1 MPSSNSP
8 LSQSTTTVGA
18 LPSPELHNSSVGH
31 FRLVLGHVGIS
42 HSVLQHPYRGEGT
55 TESPFLVEFLPED
68 PYNPMEFPQ
77 WKKWTITLVLA
88 MASLAVAFA
97 STAYSSGI
105 EDIMKSF
112 DVSSEVAI
120 IGLSLFVLGL
130 AVGPVF
136 WAPLSEEYGRQ
147 YLFITTMTAHVAFNA
162 GAAASQNIET
172 LIILRL
178 FAAVFGA
185 APYTNSN
192 AVLADIFPASQRGL
206 AMTFFGA
213 APFLGPALGPTAGGF
228 LGAAGGWRW
237 IQGLMAIFT
246 GVCLIVCGLLV
257 PETYAPVLLRWRA
270 AKLSNMTGKVYMS
283 SVDASQ
289 KRHSVS
295 QTLKRALL
303 RPWVLL
309 FREPIVLLM
318 TLYLS
323 VIYGTLYLFFAAF
336 PIVYQFQRGWS
347 VGVSGLAFIGT
358 AVGMSFSIL
367 YVAVYDNRRYARIA
381 VAKRGVAPPEARL
394 PAAIVGSVFVTVGLF
409 WFAWTN
415 GLGVHWIVSIIAS
428 GFFAAGM
435 VLVFVGIVNYL
446 IDSYVIYAASVL
458 AANTIIRSLFGA
470 AFPLF
475 TTQMYENLGI
485 HWASSVPAFLA
496 LACLPFPLLFYK
508 YGEWIRSKCKYA
520 AEAAA
525 VLAQIRAAHQVIPER
540 TDAEAGRRSVSSRN

>member
-1 MPSSNSP
+1 
-8 LSQSTTTVGA
+8 
-18 LPSPELHNSSVGH
+18 
-31 FRLVLGHVGIS
+31 
-42 HSVLQHPYRGEGT
+42 
-55 TESPFLVEFLPED
+55 
-68 PYNPMEFPQ
+68 
-77 WKKWTITLVLA
+77 
-88 MASLAVAFA
+88 
-97 STAYSSGI
+97 
-105 EDIMKSF
+105 
-112 DVSSEVAI
+112 
-120 IGLSLFVLGL
+120 
-130 AVGPVF
+130 
-136 WAPLSEEYGRQ
+136 
-147 YLFITTMTAHVAFNA
+147 
-162 GAAASQNIET
+162 
-172 LIILRL
+172 
-178 FAAVFGA
+178 
-185 APYTNSN
+185 
-192 AVLADIFPASQRGL
+192 
-206 AMTFFGA
+206 
-213 APFLGPALGPTAGGF
+213 
-228 LGAAGGWRW
+228 
-237 IQGLMAIFT
+237 
-246 GVCLIVCGLLV
+246 
-257 PETYAPVLLRWRA
+257 
-270 AKLSNMTGKVYMS
+270 MTGKVYMS

-289 KRHSVS
+289 KRHSVG

-336 PIVYQFQRGWS
+336 PIVYQLQRGWS

-358 AVGMSFSIL
+358 AV
-367 YVAVYDNRRYARIA
+367 V
-381 VAKRGVAPPEARL
+381 VAKGGAAPPEARL

-496 LACLPFPLLFYK
+496 LACLPFPVLFYK
-508 YGEWIRSKCKYA
+508 YGESIRSKCKYA

-525 VLAQIRAAHQVIPER
+525 VLAQIRAAHQVIPEG

>member
-1 MPSSNSP
+1 
-8 LSQSTTTVGA
+8 
-18 LPSPELHNSSVGH
+18 
-31 FRLVLGHVGIS
+31 
-42 HSVLQHPYRGEGT
+42 
-55 TESPFLVEFLPED
+55 
-68 PYNPMEFPQ
+68 
-77 WKKWTITLVLA
+77 
-88 MASLAVAFA
+88 
-97 STAYSSGI
+97 
-105 EDIMKSF
+105 
-112 DVSSEVAI
+112 
-120 IGLSLFVLGL
+120 
-130 AVGPVF
+130 
-136 WAPLSEEYGRQ
+136 
-147 YLFITTMTAHVAFNA
+147 
-162 GAAASQNIET
+162 
-172 LIILRL
+172 
-178 FAAVFGA
+178 
-185 APYTNSN
+185 
-192 AVLADIFPASQRGL
+192 
-206 AMTFFGA
+206 
-213 APFLGPALGPTAGGF
+213 
-228 LGAAGGWRW
+228 
-237 IQGLMAIFT
+237 
-246 GVCLIVCGLLV
+246 
-257 PETYAPVLLRWRA
+257 
-270 AKLSNMTGKVYMS
+270 MTGKVYMS

-289 KRHSVS
+289 KRHSVG

-336 PIVYQFQRGWS
+336 PIVYQLQRGWS

-358 AVGMSFSIL
+358 AV
-367 YVAVYDNRRYARIA
+367 V
-381 VAKRGVAPPEARL
+381 VAKGGATPPEARL

-496 LACLPFPLLFYK
+496 LACLPFPILFYK
-508 YGEWIRSKCKYA
+508 YGESIRSKCKYA

-525 VLAQIRAAHQVIPER
+525 VLAQIRAAHLVIPER